1 MSGALSRNHA
11 PSSAVSQ
18 TPGDAGEGI
27 MTFFNPVI
35 ICDVT
40 TPGQKVDLNEALL
53 FYEALHGNYGYQDT
67 DIERFFGENS
77 PATATYYLENNVVG
91 GYLTYLYDEPT
102 DPEPMQCLN

>member
-1 MSGALSRNHA
+1 MSGALAVNHL

-18 TPGDAGEGI
+18 TPSDAGEGI

-40 TPGQKVDLNEALL
+40 QPGQKMALNEALL
-53 FYEALHGNYGYQDT
+53 FYEALHGNYGFQDT
-67 DIERFFGENS
+67 DLERFFDENS

-91 GYLTYLYDEPT
+91 GYLTYLHDEPT
-102 DPEPMQCLN
+102 DAEPMQCPN